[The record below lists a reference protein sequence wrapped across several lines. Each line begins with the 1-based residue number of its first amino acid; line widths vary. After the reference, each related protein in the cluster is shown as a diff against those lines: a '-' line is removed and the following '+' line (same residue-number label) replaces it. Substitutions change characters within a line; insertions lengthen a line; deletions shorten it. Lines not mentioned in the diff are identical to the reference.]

1 MVCEAGGGG
10 GGGLVN
16 PRRGLRKFSKVWVMG
31 KFAGMKYIIVSIHD
45 LDSMFVEED
54 MTVGLQD

>member
-1 MVCEAGGGG
+1 MVCEAGGSGG

-31 KFAGMKYIIVSIHD
+31 KFAGMKNIIVSIHD

-54 MTVGLQD
+54 M